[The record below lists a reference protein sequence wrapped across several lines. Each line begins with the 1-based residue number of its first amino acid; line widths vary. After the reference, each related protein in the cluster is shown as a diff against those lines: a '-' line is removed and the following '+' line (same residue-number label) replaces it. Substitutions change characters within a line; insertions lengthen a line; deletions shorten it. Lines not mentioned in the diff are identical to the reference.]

1 MNLVALDAQTYAREV
16 LPLTAEVWAGK
27 RDFERYVSQNLEI
40 AHSGYGRRHF
50 RTIGLSDGTTLLSS
64 FKRYER
70 AIHMGAQRLRA
81 FGIGAVYTAPDLRGR
96 GYASAMIAMAMDG
109 ARADGYDVAYLF
121 SDIRPQFYE
130 ELGFTQLTS
139 RAISLRADNL
149 PNERIEVQSL
159 DEHDWSGVRR
169 CFELRD
175 RARPW
180 AFLRTPLVW
189 EFIRLRIRQG
199 SDHGIGVQTNLVVRR
214 GRAIAAYVLGVRAP
228 EHDAYLLDEIGF
240 ADAQA
245 AALIGPLLRSAAG
258 DLRRVAGWLPPEFAR
273 ERLPRASV
281 RRRGDAIFMAAALS
295 PSGKAWMQLASASS
309 TGDGV
314 WSMDHI

>member
-16 LPLTAEVWAGK
+16 LPLTAQVWAGK

-50 RTIGLSDGTTLLSS
+50 RTVGLSDGTSLLSS

-81 FGIGAVYTAPDLRGR
+81 FGIGAVYTAPELRGR
-96 GYASAMIAMAMDG
+96 GYASAMIAMAMDR

-121 SDIRPQFYE
+121 SDIRPQFYK
-130 ELGFTQLTS
+130 ELGFSQLAS

-149 PNERIEVQSL
+149 SNDRIEVQRL
-159 DEHDWSGVRR
+159 EEHDWSGVRR

-175 RARPW
+175 RARAW
-180 AFLRTPLVW
+180 AFVRTPLVW
-189 EFIRLRIRQG
+189 ELIRLRIRQG
-199 SDHGIGVQTNLVVRR
+199 SEHASGREMNLVVRR

-228 EHDAYLLDEIGF
+228 EHDAYLLDEFGF

-245 AALIGPLLRSAAG
+245 AGLVGPLLRSAAG
-258 DLRRVAGWLPPEFAR
+258 DLRRIAGWLPPDFAR

-281 RRRGDAIFMAAALS
+281 RRRADAVFMAAALS
-295 PSGKAWMQLASASS
+295 NAGKTWLRLASASS
-309 TGDGV
+309 PGDGV
-314 WSMDHI
+314 WSTDHI